1 MFEFT
6 RRIMR
11 SVEGHESF
19 KLKRDHHSIVAEIFD
34 LTGLRDAIREA
45 PDEAIIFHLSGKN
58 DYAAWIGNVLG
69 SKTLEEALSQIDSS
83 NGPDKARQE
92 LLDTLNLGIKVLKEI
107 ERRETA
113 LIY

>member
-1 MFEFT
+1 MHEFT

-34 LTGLRDAIREA
+34 LAGLRDAIREA
-45 PDEAIIFHLSGKN
+45 PDEAILFHLSGRN
-58 DYAAWIGNVLG
+58 DYAAWVGNVLG
-69 SKTLEEALSQIDSS
+69 SKTMQEAISQI
-83 NGPDKARQE
+83 GPCKGPGKARQE
-92 LLDTLNLGIKVLKEI
+92 LLDTLDLGIKVLKDI
-107 ERRETA
+107 EKRETA

>member
-11 SVEGHESF
+11 SVEGQESF

-34 LTGLRDAIREA
+34 LQGLRDAIREA

-58 DYAAWIGNVLG
+58 DYAEWIGAVLG
-69 SKTLEEALSQIDSS
+69 SKTLQEEVGRIDSNS
-83 NGPDKARQE
+83 GPKKARQE
-92 LLDTLNLGIKVLKEI
+92 LLYTLDIGIKVLKEI
-107 ERRETA
+107 EKRETA